1 MLNGAFHHGATKN
14 EFKSILLTL
23 TSPGNFPVLDRF
35 LHDAFLQSLFFVFL
49 CIPNF
54 RLRDV
59 YMKSFRALAFAG
71 SLVPRLD
78 YSQNA
83 VFPVVP
89 VQGL

>member
-1 MLNGAFHHGATKN
+1 MNLKVFC
-14 EFKSILLTL
+14 LL
-23 TSPGNFPVLDRF
+23 
-35 LHDAFLQSLFFVFL
+35 LQAQGIFQCWTGFSMMHSSNHIFVFL

-59 YMKSFRALAFAG
+59 YMKSFSALAFAG
-71 SLVPRLD
+71 SSVPHFD

>member
-1 MLNGAFHHGATKN
+1 MHSSNH
-14 EFKSILLTL
+14 I
-23 TSPGNFPVLDRF
+23 
-35 LHDAFLQSLFFVFL
+35 FVFL

-59 YMKSFRALAFAG
+59 YMKSFSALAFAG
-71 SLVPRLD
+71 SLVPHLD